1 MDVLG
6 IRKAKINSIAK
17 DISKGNAKEFLD
29 LKIFVNYETTLIY
42 GCVVNK
48 LKNFNDIKH
57 YLESYL
63 QSIDSWALTDALS
76 FRIINS
82 YKSEFLELANNY
94 LKNKLPFIRRTGLII
109 LLQLVKD
116 INVLPII
123 FNHLNNLQNE
133 QEYYVN
139 MAGAWLLCEA
149 YITHQNPT
157 TKFFKTTTTNNWLLN
172 KAIQK
177 CRESFRVSEK
187 DKYDLLKFKRK

>member
-1 MDVLG
+1 MVVNLVKEIWTENNKQEFLNFLENNKNPDQSKIDWSKNLLKTSMDVLG

-76 FRIINS
+76 FRIIN
-82 YKSEFLELANNY
+82 
-94 LKNKLPFIRRTGLII
+94 
-109 LLQLVKD
+109 
-116 INVLPII
+116 
-123 FNHLNNLQNE
+123 
-133 QEYYVN
+133 
-139 MAGAWLLCEA
+139 C
-149 YITHQNPT
+149 
-157 TKFFKTTTTNNWLLN
+157 
-172 KAIQK
+172 K
-177 CRESFRVSEK
+177 C
-187 DKYDLLKFKRK
+187 